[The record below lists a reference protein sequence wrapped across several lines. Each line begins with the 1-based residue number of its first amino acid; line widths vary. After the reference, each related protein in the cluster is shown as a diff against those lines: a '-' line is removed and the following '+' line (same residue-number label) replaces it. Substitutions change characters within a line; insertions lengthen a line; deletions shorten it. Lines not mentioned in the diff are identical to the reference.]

1 MDQKKARLV
10 EIVGTAG
17 VVDSPGLGES
27 FSLDRDLIPPEPPSF
42 LVKPS
47 NVEQVQRIVL
57 WANET
62 GTPLVPLSSGPPH
75 LRGGTLPTAPGAV
88 IVDLSGMKRILKIN
102 RRNRLAVI
110 EPGVTYSELQPKLQ
124 REGLRIITPLLPR
137 STKSVIASLLE
148 REAIISPRYQWTLLE
163 PLRSLE
169 IVWGSGDKLYSG
181 TGFLWSERDE
191 DWDEGQVPLQGPGPA
206 QLDYYRLV
214 SGAQGS
220 MGIVTWASVK
230 CEVLP
235 ERRKLFLVPAKKLER
250 LIDVAYRL
258 LRFRFGDEFF
268 IVNNACLAYL
278 LTARAGDVESRRD
291 VLPAWT
297 LVVGVTGGNVLP
309 DQKVAG
315 RESDIRQIA
324 ESRGLEMAA
333 AVGGCDGDTLLELLL
348 EPSAEPYWK
357 VRYRGASQELFF
369 MTTLDRTPGHVST
382 VASAAAERSYPDADL
397 GVYIQPAQ
405 QGVCCH
411 CEFILP
417 FDRKRPEENER
428 ALGLFRDASTRLF
441 EGGAY
446 FSRPYGMWASMV
458 YEADPGTTAVT
469 RKMKGIFD
477 PKNVMNPGKLCF

>member
-27 FSLDRDLIPPEPPSF
+27 FSLDRHLISPEPPSF

-47 NVEQVQRIVL
+47 NVDQVQRIVL

-62 GTPLVPLSSGPPH
+62 GTPLVPSSSGPPH

-88 IVDLSGMKRILKIN
+88 VVDLSGMKRILKIN

-110 EPGVTYSELQPKLQ
+110 EPGVTYSELQPELQ

-148 REAIISPRYQWTLLE
+148 RDAIISPRYQWTLLE

-169 IVWGSGDKLYSG
+169 IVWGNGEKFYSG

-214 SGAQGS
+214 SGAQGG

-230 CEVLP
+230 CEVFA
-235 ERRKLFLVPAKKLER
+235 ERRRLFLVPAKKLES
-250 LIDVAYRL
+250 LIDLAYRL
-258 LRFRFGDEFF
+258 LRSRFGDELF

-278 LTARAGDVESRRD
+278 LSAAGRDVESRRAA
-291 VLPAWT
+291 LPPWT

-309 DQKVAG
+309 DVKVAR
-315 RESDIRQIA
+315 RESDMRQMAEAGGLDIR
-324 ESRGLEMAA
+324 AA
-333 AVGGCDGDTLLELLL
+333 LDGCDGDALLELLL
-348 EPSAEPYWK
+348 KPSAEPYWK

-369 MTTLDRTPGHVST
+369 MTTLDRTPGYVST

-417 FDRKRPEENER
+417 FDRGSPDEVKRTL
-428 ALGLFRDASTRLF
+428 AVFRDASKRLF
-441 EGGAY
+441 EQRAY

-458 YEADPGTTAVT
+458 YEADPRTTAVT

-477 PKNVMNPGKLCF
+477 PNQVMNPGKLCF